1 MPAVVF
7 VTAYDQFAVKAF
19 EVNALDYLL
28 KPFDDRRFRT
38 AMTKAKV
45 AVRSAEAA
53 PLHEKLAGL
62 LQSTG
67 RDRTPLTRIVVKDA
81 GRVYFVKT
89 EEIDWIQAASYYAK
103 LHVGQRTHLIR
114 ESMNSFEERL
124 DRTVFFRVS
133 RSAIVNLD
141 RVKEIQPFGGGS
153 HLVILHDGTKV
164 RLSRRR
170 REKLEAV
177 LEQSI

>member
-1 MPAVVF
+1 
-7 VTAYDQFAVKAF
+7 
-19 EVNALDYLL
+19 
-28 KPFDDRRFRT
+28 
-38 AMTKAKV
+38 
-45 AVRSAEAA
+45 
-53 PLHEKLAGL
+53 
-62 LQSTG
+62 
-67 RDRTPLTRIVVKDA
+67 
-81 GRVYFVKT
+81 
-89 EEIDWIQAASYYAK
+89 
-103 LHVGQRTHLIR
+103 
-114 ESMNSFEERL
+114 MNSFEERL